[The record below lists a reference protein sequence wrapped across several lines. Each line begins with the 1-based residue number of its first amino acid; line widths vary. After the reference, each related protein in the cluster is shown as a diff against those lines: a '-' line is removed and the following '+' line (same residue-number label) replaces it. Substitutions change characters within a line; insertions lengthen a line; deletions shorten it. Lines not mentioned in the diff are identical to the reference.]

1 MDPLLIPLAALAIP
15 IVVAPTAMAFKH
27 AAKLRDLDHAERMR
41 ALELGRFNPADE
53 SWTVN
58 GRIGAGI
65 GAGVPIVAM
74 IAALVASLE
83 VGFHEEIWM
92 FSGMV
97 GIAGVIC
104 GTVLASGARSEA
116 RAKAADDH
124 AKPVYEPDAFDV
136 VASRG

>member
-27 AAKLRDLDHAERMR
+27 AAKLRDLEHAEKMR
-41 ALELGRFNPADE
+41 ALELGLFNPGDTE
-53 SWTVN
+53 WTVN
-58 GRIGAGI
+58 GRIVAGI

-74 IAALVASLE
+74 IAALVATLE
-83 VGFHEEIWM
+83 SGFHQEIWM

-97 GIAGVIC
+97 GIAAVIS
-104 GTVLASGARSEA
+104 GSILAAKSRSDAREIQSV
-116 RAKAADDH
+116 

-136 VASRG
+136 VGTRG